1 MIIFININSSDLMP
15 IYNYKVLWF
24 SSNSMCR
31 NKIVKKLAIMDD
43 ILNDAVD
50 HLNSIFS
57 IQMIPVILLCLI
69 AQSFAT
75 YLMILFFSTKI
86 ELRFLGILFSQMLSI
101 HLTVPIV
108 IAIYFGSEVTA
119 NVRIE

>member
-1 MIIFININSSDLMP
+1 MP
-15 IYNYKVLWF
+15 IFNYKVLWF
-24 SSNSMCR
+24 STNSLCR
-31 NKIVKKLAIMDD
+31 IKIVKKLAIMDD

-57 IQMIPVILLCLI
+57 IQMIPVFLLCLI

-75 YLMILFFSTKI
+75 YLMFEFFITKI
-86 ELRFLGILFSQMLSI
+86 ELRFLGILFSQMLSTY
-101 HLTVPIV
+101 LTVPIV

-119 NVRIE
+119 NVRIK

>member
-1 MIIFININSSDLMP
+1 MP
-15 IYNYKVLWF
+15 IFNYKVFWNTTN
-24 SSNSMCR
+24 SSCR
-31 NKIVKKLAIMDD
+31 IKIVKKLAIMDD

-75 YLMILFFSTKI
+75 YLMFQFFVTRI
-86 ELRFLGILFSQMLSI
+86 ELSFLGILFSQMLSI
-101 HLTVPIV
+101 YLTLPIV

-119 NVRIE
+119 NVRLK